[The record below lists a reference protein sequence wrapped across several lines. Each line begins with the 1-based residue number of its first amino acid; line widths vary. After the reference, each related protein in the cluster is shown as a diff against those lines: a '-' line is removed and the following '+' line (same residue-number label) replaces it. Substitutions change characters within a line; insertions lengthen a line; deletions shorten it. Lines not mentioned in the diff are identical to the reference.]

1 MKLAI
6 PLGLAIETAGN
17 SVFRFL
23 GSAEI
28 MGLVI
33 HIFSSQQANS
43 RTLPMVTSNL
53 RSNYDENK
61 LVVLFPR
68 VLLYDTLQAA
78 HAQGQTAS
86 IG

>member
-1 MKLAI
+1 
-6 PLGLAIETAGN
+6 
-17 SVFRFL
+17 
-23 GSAEI
+23 
-28 MGLVI
+28 
-33 HIFSSQQANS
+33 
-43 RTLPMVTSNL
+43 MVTSNL

>member
-1 MKLAI
+1 
-6 PLGLAIETAGN
+6 
-17 SVFRFL
+17 
-23 GSAEI
+23 
-28 MGLVI
+28 
-33 HIFSSQQANS
+33 
-43 RTLPMVTSNL
+43 MVTSNL
-53 RSNYDENK
+53 RSNYENK